1 MVMNTLVS
9 AEKDT
14 NADNRLLDYDCK
26 KTTQALNYLL
36 QKSHAH
42 SLHKVALVKLLWAA
56 DRYHLRRYS
65 RLVSDEPYV
74 AMERGPVGSLAKD
87 IIYGVAG
94 YNMSEGCLPYTSSY
108 IQKVDDNVSSLR
120 STDEGYL
127 SKTDVEALDFAW
139 KNFGHLRDDWE
150 KLVDIAH
157 QYPEW
162 NKHVDSLLK
171 NRTVKAAP
179 IELHDFFK
187 DPKNIENDPFA
198 IDETLKQL
206 SLEMF
211 DEACQIKALLSK

>member
-1 MVMNTLVS
+1 MLMNTLVS
-9 AEKDT
+9 AEKNI
-14 NADNRLLDYDCK
+14 NADDKLIDYDCK

-36 QKSHAH
+36 QKSQAH

-87 IIYGVAG
+87 IIYSVAG
-94 YNMSEGCLPYTSSY
+94 YSMSEECLPYTSSY
-108 IQKVDDNVSSLR
+108 IKKVEDNVSSLR
-120 STDEGYL
+120 STDASYL
-127 SKTDVEALDFAW
+127 SKTDIEALDFAW
-139 KNFGHLRDDWE
+139 GNFGYLKDDWK

-157 QYPEW
+157 KYPEW
-162 NKHVDSLLK
+162 NKHVDALLK
-171 NRTVKAAP
+171 KRTVKAAP

-187 DPKNIENDPFA
+187 DPKDMKNDPFA
-198 IDETLKQL
+198 IDEDLKRL

-211 DEACQIKALLSK
+211 DESCQIKALLSK